1 MSAAAR
7 NARAESF
14 PHAAPEALANAQLR
28 SNLRA
33 ATTSIR
39 ARRAGVV
46 AEVADWEELREAG
59 AAIKDDA
66 LGRLDERLV
75 ELEQA
80 VVRAGGVV
88 HWARDAA
95 EANELV
101 TGLVRDA
108 GADEVVK
115 VKSLTTDEI
124 RLDEALAAAGVT
136 PIETDLAELI
146 VQLAGER
153 PSHLLVPALHKNRT
167 EIRDLFREQLGL
179 PGLSDDPAELAEAAR
194 LHLRAA
200 FLRARVAISGA
211 NFAVAETGTVCVVES
226 EGNGRM
232 CTTLPEVLITVMGI
246 EKVIPAWRDLGVMLQ
261 LLPRSSTGER
271 MNPYTSLWT
280 GVREGDGPRAFH
292 LVLLDAGRTR
302 VLADRVG
309 RDALRCIRCSACIN
323 VCPVYRQT
331 GGHAYHTPYAGPIG
345 AILAPQLEGEG
356 RRGRLAAVRLVAVRR
371 LLRRLPGQ
379 DRHPVDPRA
388 RAGEGG
394 AARARRGRRRGRCAG
409 SAGPSPRGRAT
420 SGPSGSRGAGSGSSC
435 GTAGCRRFPPGA
447 ARRLGPLARPAGR
460 ARRDVPR
467 VVGAACPAVMR
478 CSRGCGPP
486 CATRLPRSRCRA
498 PTACAARRAR
508 PRSCSVSWSACAT
521 TGQRSSRAPTRRLPP
536 PRRCGSRA
544 PFGSSSHP
552 TCLPRCGLRASSW
565 SRTTASPR
573 RSSTALDGALTTCAL
588 ACADTGTIALDGG
601 PGQGRR
607 AISLVPDLHVCV
619 VRRDQ
624 VVETVPELIEHSGR
638 ARRRAG
644 RSCSSPARPP
654 RRTSASSASRASTAR
669 AGSL

>member
-14 PHAAPEALANAQLR
+14 AHAAPEALANAQLR

-66 LGRLDERLV
+66 LGRLAEQLV

-80 VVRAGGVV
+80 VLHAGGVV

-95 EANELV
+95 EANEIV
-101 TGLVRDA
+101 TGLVRGV

-167 EIRDLFREQLGL
+167 EIRDLFRERLGL

-232 CTTLPEVLITVMGI
+232 CTALPEVLITVMGI

-356 RRGRLAAVRLVAVRR
+356 GPAGSLPFASSLCGACYDVCPVRIDIPSLLVHERAKAVRHERAGAEARSLRWLGRAFSSRAGYERAQRLARRWQRLVVRD
-371 LLRRLPGQ
+371 GW
-379 DRHPVDPRA
+379 V
-388 RAGEGG
+388 
-394 AARARRGRRRGRCAG
+394 
-409 SAGPSPRGRAT
+409 
-420 SGPSGSRGAGSGSSC
+420 
-435 GTAGCRRFPPGA
+435 RRFPPG
-447 ARRLGPLARPAGR
+447 PLAAWGR
-460 ARRDVPR
+460 SRDL
-467 VVGAACPAVMR
+467 PAVPDETFR
-478 CSRGCGPP
+478 EWWE
-486 CATRLPRSRCRA
+486 
-498 PTACAARRAR
+498 RRAR
-508 PRSCSVSWSACAT
+508 P
-521 TGQRSSRAPTRRLPP
+521 
-536 PRRCGSRA
+536 
-544 PFGSSSHP
+544 
-552 TCLPRCGLRASSW
+552 
-565 SRTTASPR
+565 
-573 RSSTALDGALTTCAL
+573 
-588 ACADTGTIALDGG
+588 
-601 PGQGRR
+601 
-607 AISLVPDLHVCV
+607 
-619 VRRDQ
+619 
-624 VVETVPELIEHSGR
+624 
-638 ARRRAG
+638 
-644 RSCSSPARPP
+644 
-654 RRTSASSASRASTAR
+654 
-669 AGSL
+669 